1 MGEIMATK
9 LKDFSNKYGETKD
22 HQQELT
28 DKIIA
33 RLEEAATNLDKGLD
47 WEKPWFSC
55 SELPFNPVTGTKYK
69 GINVISTLS
78 SGFDDPRFYTYN
90 NIQELNKQ
98 DGTSLHIKKGA
109 KGTPIFKA
117 VQVSFSDKKSGDE
130 EAQTEDGSGVKTF
143 WKMAYAGTVFNG
155 SQIEGLEPY
164 IKRNNQ
170 VEPTLAVQ
178 ELTQALIERTGLK
191 VEHSEVGRAYFQPS
205 ANKVHMPLPEK
216 FKSSS
221 HYMDTLLHEFG
232 HATGPALGRDMSGDK
247 NSASYAKEELVA
259 ELSSIFMSAE
269 LGIPHDSKSH
279 ENHAAY
285 MKSWLLALKND
296 KNFIFSAAQKAS
308 KATEYQM
315 GHLEAYRIEH
325 SLKPDVQVD
334 VQARL
339 KQMKPPVLEAP
350 KISSLTM

>member
-1 MGEIMATK
+1 MGDIMATK
-9 LKDFSNKYGETKD
+9 LKDFSNKYGEVKD

-33 RLEEAATNLDKGLD
+33 RLEEAKSNLDKGLE

-78 SGFDDPRFYTYN
+78 SGFDDPRFYTFN
-90 NIQELNKQ
+90 NIKELNEKNES
-98 DGTSLHIKKGA
+98 SLHIKKGA

-117 VQVSFSDKKSGDE
+117 IQVSFSDKKSGEE
-130 EAQTEDGSGVKTF
+130 EAQSDDGSGVKTF

-170 VEPTLAVQ
+170 VEPSLALQ
-178 ELTQALIERTGLK
+178 ELTQALIDRTGLK

-205 ANKVHMPLPEK
+205 VNKVHMPLPEK
-216 FKSSS
+216 FKSSGA
-221 HYMDTLLHEFG
+221 YMDTLLHEFG

-269 LGIPHDSKSH
+269 LGIPHDPKLH

-285 MKSWLLALKND
+285 MKSWLSALKND

-315 GHLEAYRIEH
+315 GHLEAYRLENSVKLDVKVD
-325 SLKPDVQVD
+325 SLEKI
-334 VQARL
+334 
-339 KQMKPPVLEAP
+339 KQLKPPVVEPMKQVAFA
-350 KISSLTM
+350 M

>member
-1 MGEIMATK
+1 MATK
-9 LKDFSNKYGETKD
+9 LKEFSNKYGELKD

-28 DKIIA
+28 NKTIEIM
-33 RLEEAATNLDKGLD
+33 
-47 WEKPWFSC
+47 EKSLKWDTPWFSC

-69 GINVISTLS
+69 GINIISTLA

-98 DGTSLHIKKGA
+98 NESSLHIKKGA

-117 VQVSFSDKKSGDE
+117 VQVSFSDKKSGE
-130 EAQTEDGSGVKTF
+130 EGIQSDDGSDVKTV
-143 WKMAYAGTVFNG
+143 WKRKLAGFVFNG

-164 IKRNNQ
+164 IKRNNH

-178 ELTQALIERTGLK
+178 ELTQALIKRTGLK

-205 ANKVHMPLPEK
+205 ANKVHMPLPAK
-216 FKSSS
+216 FKSSGA
-221 HYMDTLLHEFG
+221 YMDTLLHEFG

-247 NSASYAKEELVA
+247 NSAGYAKEELVA

-269 LGIPHDSKSH
+269 LGIPHDAKLH

-285 MKSWLLALKND
+285 MKSWLSALKND

-315 GHLEAYRIEH
+315 GHLEAHRLENSEKLDVKVD
-325 SLKPDVQVD
+325 SLEKI
-334 VQARL
+334 
-339 KQMKPPVLEAP
+339 KQLKPPVAEPMKQVAF
-350 KISSLTM
+350 SM

>member
-1 MGEIMATK
+1 MATK
-9 LKDFSNKYGETKD
+9 LKDFSNKYGEVKD

-33 RLEEAATNLDKGLD
+33 RLEEATTNLDKGLD

-55 SELPFNPVTGTKYK
+55 SELPFNPVTGTRYK
-69 GINVISTLS
+69 GINIISILS
-78 SGFDDPRFYTYN
+78 SGFDDPRVYTYN

-98 DGTSLHIKKGA
+98 NGTSLHIKKGE
-109 KGTPIFKA
+109 KGTPVYKA
-117 VQVSFSDKKSGDE
+117 VQVSSSKDKDKKSGDE
-130 EAQTEDGSGVKTF
+130 ESQSDDVAGVKTF

-155 SQIEGLEPY
+155 SQIEGLEAY

-170 VEPTLAVQ
+170 VEPSLAVQ

-205 ANKVHMPLPEK
+205 ANKVHMPLREK
-216 FKSSS
+216 FKSSN
-221 HYMDTLLHEFG
+221 HYMDTLLHELV

-259 ELSSIFMSAE
+259 ELGSIFMSAQ
-269 LGIPHDSKSH
+269 LGISHDSKSH

-285 MKSWLLALKND
+285 MKSWLSALKND
-296 KNFIFSAAQKAS
+296 KNFIFWAAQKAS
-308 KATEYQM
+308 KSVEYQM
-315 GHLEAYRIEH
+315 GHVEAHKLEN
-325 SLKPDVQVD
+325 SLKTEVKVD
-334 VQARL
+334 SL
-339 KQMKPPVLEAP
+339 EKIKQLKPPVVEPMKQVAF
-350 KISSLTM
+350 SM